1 MWPVTPLHHLPLYCS
16 LLLSNSHRIK
26 PFYSFISLPFP
37 SLSPKTHTHTHIHKS
52 TKPLSLSLSY
62 QNPISLFFLH
72 LSYTFFLLSSQTH
85 QKRINF
91 LIPQKEK
98 TGTFFS
104 LNPPT
109 LFSLSISQHTQA
121 LLFIKP
127 KEHLPKR
134 KTHGSHHQRLFE
146 ENVRKT
152 NKRFANFETKG
163 SRVVYV

>member
-1 MWPVTPLHHLPLYCS
+1 MNCDFFYPSEYSLCFILICLFCYFSYWNCTSPHWLRVEFAFSRAIKQHNLISIFPL
-16 LLLSNSHRIK
+16 SHCIPYI
-26 PFYSFISLPFP
+26 PFYSMAFQA
-37 SLSPKTHTHTHIHKS
+37 HHQH
-52 TKPLSLSLSY
+52 
-62 QNPISLFFLH
+62 
-72 LSYTFFLLSSQTH
+72 FLLVPFMSQSH

-127 KEHLPKR
+127 
-134 KTHGSHHQRLFE
+134 
-146 ENVRKT
+146 
-152 NKRFANFETKG
+152 
-163 SRVVYV
+163 